1 MVSELLLWPFSLA
14 ILSLLVLL
22 HSQHRFR
29 RHKSCCSL
37 LPLNLQCLPAVVFG
51 SRPAATIVEESYT
64 AQTTACVITAVNI
77 APIFCRYHW
86 DRFAPIYTLVE
97 ASQPSE
103 IARTLTCHPNI
114 LRQISR
120 ITRAFTCL
128 HAPDLHLLTLTLGD
142 IICWHHCPPFADVTR
157 HASWHQAVDPC
168 WPYRWLDHWLWPMVD
183 FNCWLFARVDFR
195 SPGAPYPVFHV
206 DFIFTIHFC
215 IFCF

>member
-1 MVSELLLWPFSLA
+1 MDFRPTLFTFIVYLLYYTLCLLYKRHSCIFYYLRNTIQSFSISNMVSELLLWPFSLA
-14 ILSLLVLL
+14 VLSLLVLL

-29 RHKSCCSL
+29 RHNSCCSL

-142 IICWHHCPPFADVTR
+142 IICWHHCHHLLTSPATPADIKLLT
-157 HASWHQAVDPC
+157 
-168 WPYRWLDHWLWPMVD
+168 
-183 FNCWLFARVDFR
+183 
-195 SPGAPYPVFHV
+195 HV
-206 DFIFTIHFC
+206 DHTVD
-215 IFCF
+215 